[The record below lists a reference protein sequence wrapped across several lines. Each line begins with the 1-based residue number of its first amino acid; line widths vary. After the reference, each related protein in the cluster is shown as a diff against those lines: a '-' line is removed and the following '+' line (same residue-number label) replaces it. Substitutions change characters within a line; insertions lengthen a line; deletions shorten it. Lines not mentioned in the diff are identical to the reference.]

1 MFRSPL
7 PDVEIPDRSIPQHVL
22 AAAPGRGEHP
32 ALIDGRT
39 GQTIT
44 YARLAY
50 QVDRLAAG
58 LAEIGLRPG
67 DVLAIFSPNT
77 LLYPIVFHAALT
89 AGATVTTVNA
99 LATSKDLQT
108 QLSDANA
115 RYLVTVSPFLD
126 RVTAAEL
133 SVEEIFVCDT
143 ADGYRS
149 VPDLMATEAP
159 APVVEIDPATAV
171 AVLPYSSGTTGV
183 AKGVMLTHRNIVANV
198 EQSLALIRYAPE
210 DRVIAV
216 LPFFHIYG
224 LTVLMNMVLAAGGAL
239 VVLPRFDLA
248 EFLTALADQKV
259 TRAMVAPPVVLA
271 LAKHPS
277 VADYDLSALE
287 VVFSG
292 AAPLDGDLA
301 AACAARLGCAVQQGY
316 GMTELSPVTNA
327 QPYGAPNNKAG
338 SIGPL
343 VPNTEARVVNVATG
357 EDVGVGES
365 GELLIRGPQVM
376 LGYLGRKAETDA
388 TIDPDGWL
396 HTGDLAMVDADG
408 DWFILDR
415 VKELIKYKGY
425 QVPPAEL
432 EAVLLNHPSI
442 VDAAVIAGH
451 DADGEE
457 IPHAFIVVRPEN
469 PLTAEEVQ
477 EYVASKVAPYKKVRA
492 VTFVDA
498 IPKSASGK
506 ILRKDLRATLS

>member
-1 MFRSPL
+1 MFRSPF
-7 PDVEIPDRSIPQHVL
+7 PDVAIPDATIPQHVL
-22 AAAPGRGEHP
+22 GAAPGRGEAP

-39 GQTIT
+39 GQTIS
-44 YARLAY
+44 YAQLAY
-50 QVDRLAAG
+50 QVERLAAG
-58 LAEIGLRPG
+58 LAETGLRPG

-77 LLYPIVFHAALT
+77 LLYPIVFHAALA

-99 LATSKDLQT
+99 LATPGDLAS
-108 QLSDANA
+108 QLRDSRA

-126 RVTAAEL
+126 RVTAAGVEL
-133 SVEEIFVCDT
+133 DEVFVCDE
-143 ADGYRS
+143 AEGYRS
-149 VPDLMATEAP
+149 VRDLLASQAP
-159 APVVEIDPATAV
+159 APVVEINPATTV
-171 AVLPYSSGTTGV
+171 AALPYSSGTTGV

-198 EQSLALIRYAPE
+198 EQAQFAISYSGQ

-224 LTVLMNMVLAAGGAL
+224 LTVLMNMVLARGGAL
-239 VVLPRFDLA
+239 VVLPRFDLT
-248 EFLTALADQKV
+248 EFLTALAEHKV

-277 VADYDLSALE
+277 VAEYDLSALE

-301 AACAARLGCAVQQGY
+301 AACSARLGCAVQQGY
-316 GMTELSPVTNA
+316 GMTELSPVSHA
-327 QPYGAPNNKAG
+327 QPFGARENKAG

-343 VPNTEARVVNVATG
+343 IPNTEARVVDVATG
-357 EDVGVGES
+357 ADLGVGES
-365 GELLIRGPQVM
+365 GELWIRGPQVM
-376 LGYLGRKAETDA
+376 LGYLGRQAETDA

-432 EAVLLNHPSI
+432 EAVLLGHPSI
-442 VDAAVIAGH
+442 ADAAVIAGQ

-457 IPHAFIVVRPEN
+457 IPHAFVVA
-469 PLTAEEVQ
+469 TAELSSTDVM
-477 EYVASKVAPYKKVRA
+477 EYVAERVAPYKKVRA
-492 VTFVDA
+492 VTFVEA

-506 ILRKDLRATLS
+506 ILRKDLRAQR

>member
-1 MFRSPL
+1 MFRSPW
-7 PDVEIPDRSIPQHVL
+7 PDVDIPDVSIPQHVL
-22 AAAPGRGEHP
+22 RAAAGRGDHP

-39 GQTIT
+39 GHTIT
-44 YARLAY
+44 YAQLAY

-58 LAEIGLRPG
+58 LAETGVRPG
-67 DVLAIFSPNT
+67 DVVAIFSPNT

-99 LATSKDLQT
+99 LATPKDLQT
-108 QLSDANA
+108 QLRDANA
-115 RYLVTVSPFLD
+115 RYLVTVSAFLD
-126 RVTAAEL
+126 RVTAAGLEVAEVL
-133 SVEEIFVCDT
+133 VCD
-143 ADGYRS
+143 AAEGYRS
-149 VPDLMATEAP
+149 VAELMATEAP
-159 APVVEIDPATAV
+159 TPVVETDPATTV
-171 AVLPYSSGTTGV
+171 AVLPYSSGTTGM
-183 AKGVMLTHRNIVANV
+183 AKGVMLSHRNIVANV
-198 EQSLALIRYAPE
+198 EQSTAVIRYTPE

-224 LTVLMNMVLAAGGAL
+224 LTVLMNMVLSAGGTL
-239 VVLPRFDLA
+239 VVLPRFDLV
-248 EFLTALADQKV
+248 EFLTALAEQKV
-259 TRAMVAPPVVLA
+259 TRAMVAPPIVLA

-277 VADYDLSALE
+277 VAEYDLSALE
-287 VVFSG
+287 IVFSG

-316 GMTELSPVTNA
+316 GMTELSPVTHV
-327 QPYGAPNNKAG
+327 QPFGSTTDKAG

-343 VPNTEARVVNVATG
+343 IPNTEARVIDVATG
-357 EDVGVGES
+357 ENVGVGES

-376 LGYLGRKAETDA
+376 LGYFGRQAETDA

-396 HTGDLAMVDADG
+396 HTGDLAMVDASG
-408 DWFILDR
+408 DWYILDR

-457 IPHAFIVVRPEN
+457 IPHAFVVVRPDT

-477 EYVASKVAPYKKVRA
+477 EYVAGKVAPYKKVRA

>member
-1 MFRSPL
+1 MFHSPF
-7 PDVEIPDRSIPQHVL
+7 PDLAVADATIPQHVL
-22 AAAPGRGEHP
+22 GGAAARGDAP

-39 GQTIT
+39 GQTVS
-44 YARLAY
+44 YAHLAY
-50 QVDRLAAG
+50 QVERLAAG
-58 LAEIGLRPG
+58 LAEAGLHPG

-77 LLYPIVFHAALT
+77 LLYPVVFHAALA

-99 LATSKDLQT
+99 LATPADLASQLHDSK
-108 QLSDANA
+108 A
-115 RYLVTVSPFLD
+115 RFLVTVSPFLD
-126 RVTAAEL
+126 RVSAAQSE
-133 SVEEIFVCDT
+133 VTVFVCDE
-143 ADGYRS
+143 AAGYRS
-149 VPDLMATEAP
+149 VRDLLASEAP
-159 APVVEIDPATAV
+159 APVVELDPATAV
-171 AVLPYSSGTTGV
+171 AALPYSSGTTGV

-198 EQSLALIRYAPE
+198 EQAQVPISYSDH
-210 DRVIAV
+210 DRVIAI

-224 LTVLMNMVLAAGGAL
+224 LTVLMNMVLARGGAL
-239 VVLPRFDLA
+239 VILPRFDLT
-248 EFLTALADQKV
+248 EFLTALSVHKV

-271 LAKHPS
+271 LAKHPA
-277 VADYDLSALE
+277 VAEYDLSALE

-316 GMTELSPVTNA
+316 GMTELSPVTHA
-327 QPYGAPNNKAG
+327 QPYGARENKAG

-343 VPNTEARVVNVATG
+343 LPNTEARLIDVATG
-357 EDVGVGES
+357 ADAGVGES

-376 LGYLGRKAETDA
+376 LGYLGRPEETAA

-442 VDAAVIAGH
+442 ADAAVIAGH

-457 IPHAFIVVRPEN
+457 IPHAFVVPAD
-469 PLTAEEVQ
+469 PALTSAEVMA
-477 EYVASKVAPYKKVRA
+477 YVAERVAPYKKVRA
-492 VTFVDA
+492 VTFVEA

-506 ILRKDLRATLS
+506 ILRKDLRP

>member
-1 MFRSPL
+1 MFRSPF
-7 PDVEIPDRSIPQHVL
+7 PDVAVPDATIPQHVL
-22 AAAPGRGEHP
+22 GGAAARGDAP

-39 GQTIT
+39 GQTVS
-44 YARLAY
+44 YAHLAY
-50 QVDRLAAG
+50 QVERLSAG
-58 LAEIGLRPG
+58 LAEAGLRPG

-77 LLYPIVFHAALT
+77 LLYPVVFHAALA

-99 LATSKDLQT
+99 LATPTDLASQLHDSK
-108 QLSDANA
+108 A
-115 RYLVTVSPFLD
+115 RFLVTVSPFLD
-126 RVTAAEL
+126 RVTA
-133 SVEEIFVCDT
+133 SQTEIPVFVCDQ
-143 ADGYRS
+143 AEGYRS
-149 VPDLMATEAP
+149 VSELLASTAP
-159 APVVEIDPATAV
+159 APVVDLDPATAV
-171 AVLPYSSGTTGV
+171 ATLPYSSGTTGV

-198 EQSLALIRYAPE
+198 EQAQVPISYAGY
-210 DRVIAV
+210 DRVIAI

-224 LTVLMNMVLAAGGAL
+224 LTVLMNMVLARGGAL
-239 VVLPRFDLA
+239 VILPRFDLA
-248 EFLTALADQKV
+248 EFLGALAAHKV

-316 GMTELSPVTNA
+316 GMTELSPVTHA
-327 QPYGAPNNKAG
+327 QPYGARQNKAG

-343 VPNTEARVVNVATG
+343 LPNTEARVVDVATG
-357 EDVGVGES
+357 ADAGVGES

-376 LGYLGRKAETDA
+376 LGYLGRPDETAA
-388 TIDPDGWL
+388 TIDADGWL
-396 HTGDLAMVDADG
+396 HTGDLGMVDADG
-408 DWFILDR
+408 DWYILDR

-432 EAVLLNHPSI
+432 EAVLLNHPGI
-442 VDAAVIAGH
+442 ADAAVIAGH

-457 IPHAFIVVRPEN
+457 IPHAFVVAAAGSS
-469 PLTAEEVQ
+469 LTASDVI
-477 EYVASKVAPYKKVRA
+477 EYVSGRVAPYKKVRA

-506 ILRKDLRATLS
+506 ILRKDLRATL